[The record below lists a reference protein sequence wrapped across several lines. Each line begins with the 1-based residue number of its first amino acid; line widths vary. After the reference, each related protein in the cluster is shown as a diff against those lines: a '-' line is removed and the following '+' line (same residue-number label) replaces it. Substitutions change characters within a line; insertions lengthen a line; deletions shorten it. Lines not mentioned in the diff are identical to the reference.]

1 MLWSIIGVIGGG
13 SFIINGF
20 GILSDP
26 NCDSV
31 SFGGGRVV
39 QATCYQAGGL
49 ETGAISGTLAGIGM
63 VAVGFLFLYFAWR
76 NFKRS

>member
-1 MLWSIIGVIGGG
+1 MLWSIFGVIGGG

-63 VAVGFLFLYFAWR
+63 VTVGFLFLYIAWR

>member
-49 ETGAISGTLAGIGM
+49 ETGAISGTLAGLGM

>member
-39 QATCYQAGGL
+39 QATCYQSGGL

>member
-1 MLWSIIGVIGGG
+1 MFWSIIGVIGGG

>member
-49 ETGAISGTLAGIGM
+49 ETGAISGTLAGMGM